1 MNALYYVLNSLGAAG
16 LIAVLIWGLHVWAST
31 PL

>member
-1 MNALYYVLNSLGAAG
+1 MNALYYVLNSVAFASLFAAF
-16 LIAVLIWGLHVWAST
+16 LWGLHVWAST

>member
-1 MNALYYVLNSLGAAG
+1 MNALYYVLNSIAFAA
-16 LIAVLIWGLHVWAST
+16 LLAVMIWGLHVWAST